1 MMLIETVHAGGVI
14 DDAPTFA
21 VVLSN
26 VFTFLLQ
33 VAGIIGIIGIV
44 LAGILY
50 LTANGN
56 PKQIDKAKKITVA
69 TIVGVVILF
78 ASLVILKTI
87 AGFFG

>member
-1 MMLIETVHAGGVI
+1 MFIQTARAAGVI
-14 DDAPTFA
+14 DDAPTVA
-21 VVLSN
+21 TVLTN

-33 VAGIIGIIGIV
+33 VAGIIGIIGIAF
-44 LAGILY
+44 AGILY

-78 ASLVILKTI
+78 ASLVILKTV